1 MTTTP
6 TSTTRIHAH
15 TGTDETAPI
24 ARAPW
29 RDGLSD
35 EAAALLAL
43 PPAAVALADPA
54 TREVDVV
61 VIGAGVTG
69 LSAAQATSAAG
80 LRTLL
85 LEAAP
90 TLGAGASGRNA
101 GILSAGANAP
111 LSELAPD
118 SPVAALW
125 PQTTQLLLDLIAEA
139 ARPASI
145 LRARRTG
152 ALSLATS
159 QTAARRV
166 ASEARTRQAAG
177 LRAEVWS
184 AQQVAEATSG
194 RLNTANV
201 TAALWLPD
209 EGRINPLTLLAYLGQ
224 RARLA
229 GATLVGGAHATATP
243 LAARQPAQRGWQVT
257 LTPAA
262 TAANDATNSAPLTIH
277 ARGLIDAAGPT
288 TRPTARLYAL
298 AFLADLPD
306 DFPLF
311 WDAAPYVYY
320 DYRGGDGRLV
330 VSGGRYG
337 QVGATDR
344 DGAYHARMAVAARR
358 WLPELGAHSPR
369 YAWAVDLD
377 TAADRLPAVIPTTEA
392 DGRQSDAPGLAV
404 VGLGAQGVLPGVT
417 LGRQAGEQLA
427 RLLA

>member
-1 MTTTP
+1 MTTTKQRANP
-6 TSTTRIHAH
+6 GHA
-15 TGTDETAPI
+15 TQTPPI
-24 ARAPW
+24 TRAPW
-29 RDGLSD
+29 RDGLSA
-35 EAAALLAL
+35 EAMALLTL
-43 PPAAVALADPA
+43 PTA
-54 TREVDVV
+54 TETLTDASQREVDVV

-69 LSAAQATSAAG
+69 LSAAQATAAAG

-111 LSELAPD
+111 LSDLAPD
-118 SPVAALW
+118 SPIAALW
-125 PQTTQLLLDLIAEA
+125 PATTRLLLDLVAEA
-139 ARPASI
+139 GKPGSVLSARQ
-145 LRARRTG
+145 TG
-152 ALSLATS
+152 ALNIATS

-177 LRAEVWS
+177 LRADVWS
-184 AQQVAEATSG
+184 PQQVADITGG
-194 RLNTANV
+194 RLNTRDI

-209 EGRINPLTLLAYLGQ
+209 EGRINPLTLLAHLGQ
-224 RARLA
+224 RARAA
-229 GATLVGGAHATATP
+229 GATLVGLARAKPPTVATTKSAKAAKPQWRVTFAEAGAAGK
-243 LAARQPAQRGWQVT
+243 AQ
-257 LTPAA
+257 
-262 TAANDATNSAPLTIH
+262 LTIH
-277 ARGLIDAAGPT
+277 ARGLIDAVGPT

-337 QVGATDR
+337 QVGATER
-344 DGAYHARMAVAARR
+344 DAAYHARMAVAARR
-358 WLPELGAHSPR
+358 WLPELAAHAPH

-377 TAADRLPAVIPTTEA
+377 TAADRLPTVISLDER
-392 DGRQSDAPGLAV
+392 DGRPSDAPGLAI
-404 VGLGAQGVLPGVT
+404 VGLGAQGVLPGIT
-417 LGRQAGEQLA
+417 LGQQAGEQLA

>member
-1 MTTTP
+1 MTMTQQRADPDHP
-6 TSTTRIHAH
+6 TH
-15 TGTDETAPI
+15 TSPI
-24 ARAPW
+24 IRAPW
-29 RDGLSD
+29 RDGLSA
-35 EAAALLAL
+35 EATALLTL
-43 PPAAVALADPA
+43 PPANETLTDPA
-54 TREVDVV
+54 QRDVDVV

-69 LSAAQATSAAG
+69 LSAAQATAAAG

-85 LEAAP
+85 LEAAT

-111 LSELAPD
+111 LSDLAPD

-125 PQTTQLLLDLIAEA
+125 PATTRLLLDLVAEA
-139 ARPASI
+139 GKPGSVLTARQ
-145 LRARRTG
+145 TG
-152 ALSLATS
+152 ALNIATS

-166 ASEARTRQAAG
+166 ASEARTRQVVG
-177 LRAEVWS
+177 LRADVWS
-184 AQQVAEATSG
+184 PQQVAAATGG
-194 RLNTANV
+194 RLNTRDV

-224 RARLA
+224 RARAA
-229 GATLVGGAHATATP
+229 GATLVGDARAEAPTAHATPAG
-243 LAARQPAQRGWQVT
+243 QPRWRIAI
-257 LTPAA
+257 ADDA
-262 TAANDATNSAPLTIH
+262 TAGKARMTIH
-277 ARGLIDAAGPT
+277 ARGLIDAVGPT

-337 QVGATDR
+337 QVGATER
-344 DGAYHARMAVAARR
+344 DATYHARMADAARR
-358 WLPELGAHSPR
+358 WLPELADHAPH

-377 TAADRLPAVIPTTEA
+377 TAADRLPAVIPLAER
-392 DGRQSDAPGLAV
+392 DGRPSDAPGLAV
-404 VGLGAQGVLPGVT
+404 VGLGAQGVLPGIT
-417 LGRQAGEQLA
+417 LGQQAGQQMAHMLA
-427 RLLA
+427 